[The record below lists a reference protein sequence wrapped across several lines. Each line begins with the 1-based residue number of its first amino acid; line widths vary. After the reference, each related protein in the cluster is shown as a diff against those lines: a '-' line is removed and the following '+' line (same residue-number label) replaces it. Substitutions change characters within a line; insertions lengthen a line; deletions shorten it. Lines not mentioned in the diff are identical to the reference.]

1 MSTNF
6 LLSFVR
12 LNKVLQ
18 NSTPRKVA
26 YLWQIERVQ
35 KDAIK
40 FKRQQIKF
48 SSDVFIAVFVKKKY
62 VRGERHHPPPIAIN
76 PQHPSP
82 RYIWN
87 QRSRRSLW
95 KILDCDFN
103 SDCFNQGL
111 LYSRSREKFPY
122 SKRFQEEGVI
132 NITLQR
138 LESKFLLKRGSIRTA
153 CPLLI
158 SLLKRPA
165 GLMLLSRIKL
175 LIYLPRAEGA
185 GAPNPSFWRISVGKT
200 MWDLEFSVHVL

>member
-1 MSTNF
+1 MIGSINHHHHDDDNENGKTAWLVLWAKQQLCTRITLLSTFLWGPVNDYFVYGGREHITSTNF

-82 RYIWN
+82 RYIWK

-103 SDCFNQGL
+103 FDCFNQGL

-132 NITLQR
+132 NIT
-138 LESKFLLKRGSIRTA
+138 
-153 CPLLI
+153 
-158 SLLKRPA
+158 
-165 GLMLLSRIKL
+165 
-175 LIYLPRAEGA
+175 
-185 GAPNPSFWRISVGKT
+185 NNV
-200 MWDLEFSVHVL
+200 